1 MEISAEHLYK
11 RYSNNYWIIKDLNL
25 NLTQGKVYGLTG
37 ANGSGKTTL
46 MHLLAGLIVPT
57 KGKVI
62 YQIHG
67 TQIEDHLWFRHFC
80 FAAPYAD
87 LYDYLTVKEF
97 LELYLCNKE
106 FTLNLS
112 LDDFLKICFLEPHK
126 EKFIKNFSSGMK
138 QRLKLALA
146 LLTHSNVVF
155 LDEPL
160 SNLDDFTKNWYFNLL
175 EEYKSGKI
183 IVIASNDEADF
194 RSVDIKINLTN

>member
-1 MEISAEHLYK
+1 
-11 RYSNNYWIIKDLNL
+11 
-25 NLTQGKVYGLTG
+25 
-37 ANGSGKTTL
+37 
-46 MHLLAGLIVPT
+46 
-57 KGKVI
+57 
-62 YQIHG
+62 
-67 TQIEDHLWFRHFC
+67 
-80 FAAPYAD
+80 
-87 LYDYLTVKEF
+87 
-97 LELYLCNKE
+97 
-106 FTLNLS
+106 
-112 LDDFLKICFLEPHK
+112 
-126 EKFIKNFSSGMK
+126 MK

>member
-1 MEISAEHLYK
+1 M
-11 RYSNNYWIIKDLNL
+11 
-25 NLTQGKVYGLTG
+25 
-37 ANGSGKTTL
+37 
-46 MHLLAGLIVPT
+46 
-57 KGKVI
+57 
-62 YQIHG
+62 
-67 TQIEDHLWFRHFC
+67 
-80 FAAPYAD
+80 
-87 LYDYLTVKEF
+87 
-97 LELYLCNKE
+97 
-106 FTLNLS
+106 
-112 LDDFLKICFLEPHK
+112 KICFLEPHK